1 MIKTNMLRALTD
13 NIVVDKTRCVACGI
27 CVERCPMDNL
37 RLNLSPCR
45 QGCPLGVN
53 AQGYVQLAA
62 RGEDERALALVRE
75 ALPFPGILG
84 RICSQP
90 CESKCHHNEVRS
102 SPVAIRAIK
111 RSLADRFAHVK
122 PSPPECASDTGKR
135 IAVIGAGPA
144 GLMAA
149 YELRLRGH
157 GVVVFDTNSSPGG
170 MLRTAIPEFR
180 LPLGVLERE
189 LSLLDDIG
197 VRFFLGHAVGRDV
210 SSDEIIKEYDAVLL
224 ATGCPGSKRLG
235 IEGED
240 LEGVRHALGFLRGIR
255 EGRRDNPGARVAVIG
270 GGNAAV
276 DAAQSALRLGAREVR
291 MICLEGE
298 GGMPAFPHALKEARE
313 ECIGILN
320 SWGPV
325 RFIGEGERIKAIEF
339 HRCKSL
345 YDEKGRFRPLLDSCE
360 AMRLEVDC
368 AIIAAGQ
375 EADDSLLR
383 AFGVSGDAG
392 YFDPLTMETSRNN
405 IFLAGDCAGGPSTV
419 VEAMASGRR
428 AAESIHRFVCGE
440 DMRFGRA
447 YRGPV
452 ETEFEID
459 AGGSIDTVR
468 ADVPRRSCTD
478 ALDFGEIEGA
488 LSADAARREAARC
501 FSCGRPYGKY
511 GICWFCLAC
520 EIECPHEALR
530 VEIPYLL
537 R

>member
-1 MIKTNMLRALTD
+1 MSTTNMLRALTD
-13 NIVVDKTRCVACGI
+13 NIVVDKERCVACGI

-53 AQGYVQLAA
+53 AQGYVQLVA
-62 RGEDERALALVRE
+62 RGEEEKALALVRE
-75 ALPFPGILG
+75 ELPFPGILG

-90 CESKCHHNEVRS
+90 CESKCHHNQVKS
-102 SPVAIRAIK
+102 SPISIRAIK
-111 RSLADRFAHVK
+111 RYLADRYAHLK
-122 PSPPECASDTGKR
+122 PAPPECVNDTGKK

-157 GVVVFDTNSSPGG
+157 GAVVFDANKSPGG

-180 LPLGVLERE
+180 LPVEVLERE
-189 LSLLDDIG
+189 LSLLSDMG
-197 VRFFLGHAVGRDV
+197 VRFLLDHAVGRDV
-210 SSDEIIKEYDAVLL
+210 LCDEIIHEYDAVLL
-224 ATGCPGSKRLG
+224 ATGCPRPKYLG

-240 LEGVRHALGFLRGIR
+240 LVGVRHALDFLREIR
-255 EGRRDNPGARVAVIG
+255 AGKASEPGARVAVIG

-276 DAAQSALRLGAREVR
+276 DAAQSALRLGAREVK

-298 GGMPAFPHALKEARE
+298 EGMPAFPRALEEARE
-313 ECIGILN
+313 ECVGILN

-325 RFIGEGERIKAIEF
+325 RFLGEGGRIKGIEF
-339 HRCKSL
+339 HRCRQL
-345 YDEKGRFRPLLDSCE
+345 YDEQGRFRPLLDSCE
-360 AMRLEVDC
+360 AMTLDVDC

-375 EADDSLLR
+375 ERDDSLLKG
-383 AFGVSGDAG
+383 FGISGATG
-392 YFDPLTMETSRNN
+392 SFDPLTMETSRKN

-419 VEAMASGRR
+419 VDAMASGRR

-440 DMRFGRA
+440 DMRYGRA

-459 AGGSIDTVR
+459 TGGFIDTTR

-478 ALDFGEIEGA
+478 APDFGEIEGA
-488 LSADAARREAARC
+488 LSTEAARREAARC
-501 FSCGRPYGKY
+501 FSCGRPFGKY
-511 GICWFCLAC
+511 RNCWFCLPC
-520 EIECPHEALR
+520 EIECPHEALH